1 MQNAVCPTL
10 LQPIK
15 KLLEIVDF
23 RKQEETE
30 LLNNLNED
38 VSVLT
43 SIYVCEWEW
52 DSEAA
57 RSKGSELLRQTKP
70 QRKG

>member
-1 MQNAVCPTL
+1 M
-10 LQPIK
+10 
-15 KLLEIVDF
+15 
-23 RKQEETE
+23 
-30 LLNNLNED
+30 NED

-57 RSKGSELLRQTKP
+57 RSKGSELLRQNPKEKANVWSFPVGLISPAGSHIETGVDTYG
-70 QRKG
+70 RLR

>member
-1 MQNAVCPTL
+1 MFMSCTFLYCVSNIMQNAVCPTL

-30 LLNNLNED
+30 LLK
-38 VSVLT
+38 
-43 SIYVCEWEW
+43 I
-52 DSEAA
+52 
-57 RSKGSELLRQTKP
+57 
-70 QRKG
+70 